1 MIADIYIRSGETKN
15 GMDYFLVDKL
25 SVDDIIKKFKGIEK
39 LAK

>member
-1 MIADIYIRSGETKN
+1 
-15 GMDYFLVDKL
+15 MDYFLVDKL